1 MRTFTN
7 KKMIVWS
14 AIISL
19 MLCASA
25 FAQTNLIVDLGTLG
39 GIQSRAMGIN
49 SNGQI
54 VGYSDIETGKY
65 HAFLWD
71 GSMHDLGTVTGK
83 SESFAF
89 AINDTGQI
97 VGASTNLGDVTSR
110 AFLWRNATLNDIG
123 EFMPRAINNNG
134 DVVGWLSLKRNSV
147 DWYEHACLW
156 RNGSLTDLGALNG
169 LSSFAYGINNAG
181 KIVGLALSSDEQ
193 TTRAFVWNNGAMS
206 DLGTLGGKS
215 GQAYAINNLNQIV
228 GFANA
233 ASGTPHGI
241 LFNLD
246 QSGSVTTRTDLGTAV
261 SNYSY
266 AYAMNSQGQVVG
278 TNGHAIFWQ
287 NGIMTDL
294 NQYLPANTKWVLEA
308 ATGINDKGQIVG
320 WGQYNGMLHAFLF
333 NRPPAL
339 PVGSVSAASY
349 SGATVAPESLVS
361 SFGTNLAINM
371 VSATISPPPTELGG
385 TKVMIRD
392 SAGNERLAGL
402 LYVSPV
408 QINYQIPD
416 GLQTGD
422 AQITITSGDGTVS
435 TGTLKIAAVSPS
447 LFSADASGTGLAAA
461 RVQRV
466 HGDNSQ
472 SNEPVVTVDTTTGKI
487 VAVPI
492 DLGPATDQVY
502 LNLFGTGIRKVSNS
516 SAVTTTIGGVS
527 ATVTY
532 AGAQGFFIG
541 LDQLNILIPRSL
553 IGRGEVEVL
562 VTVEGK
568 ATNLVKIAIR

>member
-1 MRTFTN
+1 MRTFINRKIFVMYVFFT
-7 KKMIVWS
+7 
-14 AIISL
+14 L
-19 MLCASA
+19 MVNASV

-49 SNGQI
+49 STGQI
-54 VGYSDIETGKY
+54 VGYSDTEAGKY

-71 GSMHDLGTVTGK
+71 GAMHDLGTLAGK
-83 SESFAF
+83 SESFGF
-89 AINDTGQI
+89 AINNAGQI
-97 VGASTNLGDVTSR
+97 AGACSNLGDVTMR
-110 AFLWRNATLNDIG
+110 AFLWRNGTLNDIG

-156 RNGSLTDLGALNG
+156 RGGALTDLGTLNG
-169 LSSFAYGINNAG
+169 LSSFAYGINDAG
-181 KIVGLALSSDEQ
+181 KIVGLALSTDEL
-193 TTRAFVWNNGAMS
+193 TTRAFLWNNGAMS
-206 DLGTLGGKS
+206 DLGLLGGNS
-215 GQAYAINNLNQIV
+215 GQAYAINNLNQII
-228 GFANA
+228 GFANV
-233 ASGTPHGI
+233 ASGAPHSV

-246 QSGSVTTRTDLGTAV
+246 QSGSVTARTDLGTAV
-261 SNYSY
+261 SAYSY
-266 AYAMNSQGQVVG
+266 AYGMNSQGQVVG
-278 TNGHAIFWQ
+278 TNGHAVFWQ
-287 NGIMTDL
+287 NGVMTDL
-294 NQYLPANTKWVLEA
+294 NQYLPADTKWVLQA
-308 ATGINDKGQIVG
+308 ATGINDKGQVVG
-320 WGQYNGMLHAFLF
+320 WGTYNGYLHAFLF
-333 NRPPAL
+333 NRAPSL
-339 PVGSVSAASY
+339 SVGSVSAASY
-349 SGATVAPESLVS
+349 TGTTVAPESLVS

-371 VSATISPPPTELGG
+371 VSAFTSPPPTELGG

-402 LYVSPV
+402 LYVSPS

-416 GLQTGD
+416 GLQAGD

-435 TGTLKIAAVSPS
+435 MGTLKIAAVSPA

-472 SNEPVVTVDTTTGKI
+472 SNEPVAAIDSTTGKI
-487 VAVPI
+487 LAVPI
-492 DLGPATDQVY
+492 DLSSATDQVY
-502 LNLFGTGIRKVSNS
+502 LNLFGTGIRKVSSS
-516 SAVTTTIGGVS
+516 SAVTATIGGVP
-527 ATVTY
+527 ATVAY

-553 IGRGEVEVL
+553 IGRGEVDVL
-562 VTVEGK
+562 VSVEGK